1 MCVGVCVCV
10 CVCFWKPC
18 TVGTYGC
25 LHTNVVRTWRT
36 VRTSFEVLT
45 VHFVQFLSKCLLHA
59 LASPLA
65 RFCKSPQS
73 AGFSWNYTL
82 ALHTLAGIPSVFVFG
97 AYTRGVMR
105 MRVLST
111 HAPNAVRAPFC
122 WTETGWRIPTGKYV
136 CGKKTPFS
144 TYFSKPIATRQRR
157 AETSEVTNLTKSE
170 RGCREGIS
178 APTNINDRRCQLSQ
192 AVTQSQWSRPDEWR

>member
-1 MCVGVCVCV
+1 VCAFENPALWGPTVV
-10 CVCFWKPC
+10 YTPTLWGPGALWGPHLKSSQC
-18 TVGTYGC
+18 TLYNFC
-25 LHTNVVRTWRT
+25 LNVYYMPWPDPWR
-36 VRTSFEVLT
+36 V
-45 VHFVQFLSKCLLHA
+45 FVKVPKVPDFHEIIHSL
-59 LASPLA
+59 
-65 RFCKSPQS
+65 
-73 AGFSWNYTL
+73 
-82 ALHTLAGIPSVFVFG
+82 LHTLAGIPSVFVFG

-178 APTNINDRRCQLSQ
+178 APPKWSP
-192 AVTQSQWSRPDEWR
+192 VSTQSGCHSVSVE